1 MTIISKQK
9 KKYPMPIY
17 ADYHFYHFYHFK
29 TKVKISNANL
39 CPCIFLKNLPEDV
52 LPWSRVRQ
60 GRRHSQSLAPNME
73 TTAWAEASQDSDDR
87 SNRRE
92 QARCRTG
99 QGAEVESV
107 RGDLRRDEH
116 GQRES
121 TPSSSS
127 NYNNNNDN
135 DNMRNPGG
143 NYIMPMICEMNKY
156 IPTKSLFFV

>member
-1 MTIISKQK
+1 
-9 KKYPMPIY
+9 
-17 ADYHFYHFYHFK
+17 
-29 TKVKISNANL
+29 
-39 CPCIFLKNLPEDV
+39 
-52 LPWSRVRQ
+52 
-60 GRRHSQSLAPNME
+60 ME
-73 TTAWAEASQDSDDR
+73 TAAVCVEASQDSDDR

-107 RGDLRRDEH
+107 RGDLRQDEH